1 MTLKA
6 LLCYIIDTLRG
17 ETCVTKPLYAK
28 DILRTTIDL
37 EPKIRT
43 AEENLILLPENK
55 TIVSVC
61 TTTVRSYVCL
71 LISRNHLLQHCLILD
86 SLLVIV
92 MENVFF
98 SCLSLESVWNLCYKT
113 SFPKHPSQS
122 RQTPVL
128 TTPDN
133 ALCLCAERIYYF
145 YDVTKPLLQ
154 SVYTVIEIVWT
165 L

>member
-1 MTLKA
+1 
-6 LLCYIIDTLRG
+6 
-17 ETCVTKPLYAK
+17 VTKPLYAK

-98 SCLSLESVWNLCYKT
+98 SCLSLESV
-113 SFPKHPSQS
+113 
-122 RQTPVL
+122 
-128 TTPDN
+128 
-133 ALCLCAERIYYF
+133 
-145 YDVTKPLLQ
+145 
-154 SVYTVIEIVWT
+154 
-165 L
+165 